1 MPVFSNGMRAF
12 LWGLLGGHLDDV
24 EAVGLPSFTVEWS
37 MGGTAHIRA
46 ASPEE
51 AKSRAENMPLSDLMK
66 ASGDNCDFFEAN
78 VDDEGDD

>member
-1 MPVFSNGMRAF
+1 MPAFSNGMRAF

-78 VDDEGDD
+78 VDDEGAD